1 MAELAQ
7 FPEEAARI
15 DLAPDDL
22 QDPDHRAIFEHLR
35 SGGRPNA
42 DLPAHVAATL
52 AALRA
57 VAPEHEVTAD
67 VGRAIEITALRLR
80 EQNLRRRLGEAKAQ
94 LARAADGDVGG
105 QDDEVA
111 RVADEL
117 ERVMRSRES
126 ATVLRASEGMETE

>member
-1 MAELAQ
+1 
-7 FPEEAARI
+7 
-15 DLAPDDL
+15 
-22 QDPDHRAIFEHLR
+22 
-35 SGGRPNA
+35 
-42 DLPAHVAATL
+42 L